1 MLLFFWVIFDMG
13 TLSNHRRTRRCLV
26 KNAVPTTENRPLQ
39 IIYIAYPDRTIYN
52 KRRIQFS
59 LVHLGSMVVMFFC
72 CVICKQNSFLLRCFL
87 KKMRFRSIIFF
98 FYLLPV
104 LFASCLDVFVHIY
117 FPPWRARPVAL
128 LTTRISLSHT

>member
-26 KNAVPTTENRPLQ
+26 KNAVPKTENRPLQ
-39 IIYIAYPDRTIYN
+39 IIYLAYPDRTIYN

-72 CVICKQNSFLLRCFL
+72 CVLVTSVNACFL
-87 KKMRFRSIIFF
+87 KIVFMHQSLRYMSNPPNSRKTAHF
-98 FYLLPV
+98 L
-104 LFASCLDVFVHIY
+104 VFVAFRVFH
-117 FPPWRARPVAL
+117 
-128 LTTRISLSHT
+128 